1 MATRRT
7 CLECG
12 ATKGVRAIILYDDTD
27 DEVFTSSKVHYCP
40 LCLEKLD
47 LICHEHN
54 VLKIPMLRV
63 SNIETGVEEEAE
75 EDEEGGDIQ
84 EYSIITVDACP
95 LCARDKVST
104 LLTEERAR
112 ILLLADKLTDVATNI
127 LLLATYISSDMFK
140 ELKPAD
146 QVIFSFVLAAQFEK
160 LSVQDFIFELFRQ
173 ESFESEAR
181 Q

>member
-1 MATRRT
+1 MAARRA

-12 ATKGVRAIILYDDTD
+12 AKKGVRAVTLYDDTD
-27 DEVFTSSKVHYCP
+27 VDAFTSSKVHYCP
-40 LCLEKLD
+40 SCLEKLD

-54 VLKIPMLRV
+54 ALKIPMLRV
-63 SNIETGVEEEAE
+63 SNMETGVEEEAE
-75 EDEEGGDIQ
+75 GGGEIE

-95 LCARDKVST
+95 LCARDKVSA
-104 LLTEERAR
+104 LLTEERVR

-127 LLLATYISSDMFK
+127 LLLATYISSDVFK

-173 ESFESEAR
+173 ESSESETK